1 MTNTNNNSA
10 TILHAPTGSTASDLD
25 KFPVAHDFIL
35 DGKPQAFMR
44 KSNGNYNV
52 SVGSIVLTTFG
63 IGEVRHQNLI
73 ELQEDS
79 PECARRAEAHNN
91 SALLKAGYWESKM
104 EGDLDVKFNK
114 IAKTIIA
121 EALESLLDSNQ
132 LQQGTDHTKLLSG
145 SVLFSEVMVTPR
157 EARKQARKALE
168 RQASKLIAGYEDEDE
183 DEDVFIPSDI
193 ADEFDAIQD

>member
-52 SVGSIVLTTFG
+52 SVGSIVSTAFG

-73 ELQEDS
+73 ELQVDS

-91 SALLKAGYWESKM
+91 SALMKAGYWESKM

-114 IAKTIIA
+114 IAKVVIA
-121 EALESLLDSNQ
+121 EALDSLLDSNQ
-132 LQQGTDHTKLLSG
+132 LQQGTDHTKLVEG
-145 SVLFSEVMVTPR
+145 AVLFQEVMVTIKDT
-157 EARKQARKALE
+157 RKQARKALE

-183 DEDVFIPSDI
+183 DVFIPSDI